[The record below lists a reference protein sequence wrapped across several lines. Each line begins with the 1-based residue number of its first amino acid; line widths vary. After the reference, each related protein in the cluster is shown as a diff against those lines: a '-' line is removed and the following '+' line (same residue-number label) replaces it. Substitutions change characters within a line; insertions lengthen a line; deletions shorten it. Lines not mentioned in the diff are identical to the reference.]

1 MQVQGSSIS
10 KNSCQTK
17 LQPEIR
23 VLRAWH
29 VYVCQKGSQCSL
41 DVRLEI
47 LHHLESEEA
56 IRLSIG
62 LVARKLEYRH
72 IYNLLEAS
80 EETSMFWR
88 PARRQPCPWWWTERM
103 CQRQGHKRRRR
114 QKVRSVA
121 GCSHDLNEK
130 KSFQNPEIFMEFKV
144 KLQPHSGSSGA
155 ELRHPVLQNSG
166 FFLID
171 VKSQQRRC
179 LKTLEVWEYED
190 GMLDVVDQSGPCL
203 WHLMQSNANCKVP
216 SPACCQF
223 TRRPS
228 PHYRERNER
237 ITVLTA
243 SDSF

>member
-23 VLRAWH
+23 VLRAWL

-62 LVARKLEYRH
+62 FVARKLEYRH
-72 IYNLLEAS
+72 IYNLLEGS
-80 EETSMFWR
+80 EETSMCWR

-130 KSFQNPEIFMEFKV
+130 NRFKIR
-144 KLQPHSGSSGA
+144 KFLWNLRLNSSRTVGVA
-155 ELRHPVLQNSG
+155 ERNSDTPFCRTLFFVSNRYKVTETKMPQNSG
-166 FFLID
+166 GLGVWRWNAGRGRSIRSMPLTFDAKQCKLQGP
-171 VKSQQRRC
+171 VSC
-179 LKTLEVWEYED
+179 LLPV
-190 GMLDVVDQSGPCL
+190 
-203 WHLMQSNANCKVP
+203 H
-216 SPACCQF
+216 
-223 TRRPS
+223 
-228 PHYRERNER
+228 
-237 ITVLTA
+237 
-243 SDSF
+243 